1 VIAPAG
7 VPLTP
12 GRDLG
17 GASPWNAWVD
27 FTQTRIDD
35 NRGPLDTEASDSY
48 IAVGVDYLFRPG
60 LVVGVQLEAERT
72 ETEDASGLIE
82 GSSRAAGIGAY
93 FAAETSPNWV
103 VSGLLSFG
111 RSETDVRIATLEG
124 DYTRNRARAS
134 LTASG
139 QYSYRTL
146 LIRPSATLDYIRF
159 SSADYTL
166 SGPVLG
172 VQRTVFAEAPEAS
185 YATLTPELELSRPF
199 MAGDD
204 VVMPYVRFGLSY
216 DLDTGDGSLPGASSS
231 GDRLSGQTRIGTRMR
246 LGGAVFAD
254 ASLGYLSA
262 FQDDLD
268 VVEGR
273 VYLSMSF

>member
-1 VIAPAG
+1 MAPAG

-17 GASPWNAWVD
+17 GASPWNAWID

-35 NRGPLDTEASDSY
+35 DRGPLDTEATDNY
-48 IAVGVDYLFRPG
+48 LAVGIDYLFRPG
-60 LVVGVQLEAERT
+60 LVVGVQLEADRT

-82 GSSRAAGIGAY
+82 GSSQTAGIGAY
-93 FAAETSPNWV
+93 FAAKTSPNWV

-111 RSETDVRIATLEG
+111 QTETDLRVASLEG

-139 QYSYRTL
+139 QYAYRNL

-159 SSADYTL
+159 SGADYTL

-172 VQRTVFAEAPEAS
+172 APQTILAEVPEAS
-185 YATLTPELELSRPF
+185 YATFTPELELSRPF

-204 VVMPYVRFGLSY
+204 VVMPYVRLGLSY
-216 DLDTGDGSLPGASSS
+216 ELDTGDCSLPGASTD
-231 GDRLSGQTRIGTRMR
+231 DRLSGQTRVGTRMR
-246 LGGAVFAD
+246 LGGALFAD

-273 VYLSMSF
+273 IYLSMSF